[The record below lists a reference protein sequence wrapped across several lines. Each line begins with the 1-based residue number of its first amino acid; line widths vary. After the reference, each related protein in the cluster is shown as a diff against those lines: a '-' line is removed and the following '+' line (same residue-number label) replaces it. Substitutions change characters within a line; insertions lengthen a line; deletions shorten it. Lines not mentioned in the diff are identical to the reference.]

1 MILLLRLMRRWWSD
15 LFGVPSDCNG
25 FDIEGHV
32 VACCEDK
39 DGCTLQ
45 DPRGNHV
52 VITIVTALAA
62 ASEESALSAVQLLWI
77 NLIMDTFAA
86 LAFATDQA
94 TEALLDRW
102 PDRHLRAQEVENKD
116 NDPRAGFDIKT
127 ICRSMGK

>member
-1 MILLLRLMRRWWSD
+1 MGSTLRVTRSHAVRTRTDGASFSLCLSHLLS
-15 LFGVPSDCNG
+15 
-25 FDIEGHV
+25 
-32 VACCEDK
+32 
-39 DGCTLQ
+39 TLQ

-116 NDPRAGFDIKT
+116 NGDQVHLVL
-127 ICRSMGK
+127 RSRRWLRH